1 MKDCV
6 ECGKKLGIIEGYRHP
21 TMGKEYLICN
31 HCFDTV
37 IASVDTWQEAV
48 SSYVDFFHKESSTR
62 DDLQKIGIHITKNM
76 GKIQNK
82 IVALWSHKTNHT
94 PHETVTDIN

>member
-21 TMGKEYLICN
+21 TMGKEYLVCN

-37 IASVDTWQEAV
+37 NASVDTWREVV
-48 SSYVDFFHKESSTR
+48 SSYVGFFYKESSTR
-62 DDLQKIGIHITKNM
+62 DDLQKIGIHIAKNKE
-76 GKIQNK
+76 KIQNK
-82 IVALWSHKTNHT
+82 IVALWSHKTNHNT
-94 PHETVTDIN
+94 HEPVTDIN